1 MRNGT
6 LSELWR
12 QLVNVLMS
20 VPYQQEAQVDLLEDV
35 QADEQGEESKHED
48 QQHSYQPVGRVQ
60 KGVSQGLDC

>member
-1 MRNGT
+1 MELH
-6 LSELWR
+6 LSCGE

-48 QQHSYQPVGRVQ
+48 VLVLSSTVI
-60 KGVSQGLDC
+60 SL